1 MKTIAIALFVALLP
15 FAADASAQRAVRG
28 AQEPAAGPLVRVAP
42 LRALP
47 ENAVPLRALPQ
58 NASPLGGALTP
69 NVHVRP
75 HALSPR
81 SGRLVEAQ
89 KLGASP
95 GARAARIRRAVAD
108 ARARGIAIDPQR
120 IRRLQQRTR

>member
-28 AQEPAAGPLVRVAP
+28 AQDSAAAAPSVRVAPMRSALTPHVRVAP
-42 LRALP
+42 LRDAM
-47 ENAVPLRALPQ
+47 
-58 NASPLGGALTP
+58 P
-69 NVHVRP
+69 NMAVRP
-75 HALSPR
+75 HDLSPR
-81 SGRLVEAQ
+81 AGRVAGAQ

-108 ARARGIAIDPQR
+108 ARARGIELDPQR
-120 IRRLQQRTR
+120 LRRLQQRTR